1 MTAALKFDEEQ
12 YVSLAKLFLAA
23 AYADGEFHALE
34 RDVIE
39 EFLRDTIGDHTM
51 NDRVIE
57 RLVEFDP
64 NDCDVR
70 KLVGRLRIETD
81 EQHQK
86 VLAIIAQIA
95 DADQK
100 LDGGEETFIGDI
112 VAALGETD
120 GPHP

>member
-1 MTAALKFDEEQ
+1 MTTALKFNEEQ
-12 YVSLAKLFLAA
+12 YFSLAKLLLAA

-39 EFLRDTIGDHTM
+39 DFLRDTIGDHKM
-51 NDRVIE
+51 NNRVIE

-64 NDCDVR
+64 KDCDVEQ
-70 KLVGRLRIETD
+70 LVDGLLIETD
-81 EQHQK
+81 EQHQE

-112 VAALGETD
+112 VAALG
-120 GPHP
+120 